1 MTAWESLLWSLWLPK
16 VRSAIKY
23 GLSNK
28 FISHKANYVGSN
40 DWHAGAPQAA
50 VHLLESWESILPA
63 FIRENVLDQLILP
76 KVKKC
81 VDEWDRPS
89 QRTAGSSLAGI
100 IFPWLPLLGERVE
113 EILEGGKRRI
123 RSLMRNWVVRDG
135 VPDELARW
143 KKDVRRSFAAFHR
156 PGSNALSLDIRVEGM
171 GRPHA
176 SQCCPE
182 AWRVLA

>member
-23 GLSNK
+23 GLSIIILPYKTNR
-28 FISHKANYVGSN
+28 VGSN

-50 VHLLESWESILPA
+50 VHLLESWESILPK
-63 FIRENVLDQLILP
+63 FIRDNVLDQLILP
-76 KVKKC
+76 KVKKA
-81 VDEWDRPS
+81 VDDWDRS
-89 QRTAGSSLAGI
+89 SERAKDQSLAGI

-123 RSLMRNWVVRDG
+123 RSVMRHWTVRDS
-135 VPDELARW
+135 VPEELARW
-143 KKDVRRSFAAFHR
+143 KKDVCRFFVAFDR
-156 PGSNALSLDIRVEGM
+156 AGTDALSLDIYVEGM

-176 SQCCPE
+176 SKCGTK
-182 AWRVLA
+182 AWRVPA